1 MELATGIKDKKNSV
15 LQISISL
22 PNLYLIQ
29 YSTSYKIMKSFFT
42 YLGLALLFLVIESTL
57 LYHVLPSFLIPD
69 VILIMVFHL
78 GFNNRSTSGAL
89 TAFTLGY
96 LADVFS
102 GGVIGAS
109 SFVFVFIFVIT
120 SFLAK
125 IISLNSI
132 MIKIGGAIV
141 MSILKGI
148 LAYLLLRLINE
159 EIPLYTIF
167 PTAISTGIASPFI
180 INLLKNSA
188 KILPYRGVE
197 KTEV

>member
-29 YSTSYKIMKSFFT
+29 YNTSYKIMKSFFT

-102 GGVIGAS
+102 GWVIGTS
-109 SFVFVFIFVIT
+109 SFAFVFVFVIT
-120 SFLAK
+120 SMLAK
-125 IISLNSI
+125 IVSLNSI
-132 MIKIGGAIV
+132 MIKIGGAIF

-148 LAYLLLRLINE
+148 LAYLLLRLTNE

-167 PTAISTGIASPFI
+167 TTAISTGIASPFI

-188 KILPYRGVE
+188 KILPYRSME